1 MSVDLSH
8 FSKIIATDGAGLCY
22 DKYEVSNLSDSV
34 SYQNLDY
41 VVILGVEFNSTGSL
55 INGARPLLGYY
66 MKIYYNSQLIYDSGT
81 DDLVDD
87 DGNPVNWPPPA
98 STYEDVDSNY
108 GGQDIVSASAL
119 NNSGSQSATQDF
131 YILPD
136 IHYDSIKN
144 GITFPNSNTTIEN
157 TIQAGS
163 HFALGS
169 HQETRFLVGANA
181 VIKSYYGITK
191 LNSPPT
197 IYRNTLAVDDGG
209 VGSDEDFNDAIFVLK
224 KGDGFFTGETIIG
237 DSSLGTGGI
246 GTGNL
251 TTTQY
256 SYPGGTNQDWSKTYN
271 TFVANTTGRYEFQV
285 KRDAGRKNKILLHPG
300 TGTASGTNGGSS
312 TQSSNW
318 AIIEPGN
325 SDVSTVNVTLDNLQ
339 AGTYEVAL
347 RSDNVTRNGARL
359 HVRHIDINKYPTIRP
374 GT

>member
-1 MSVDLSH
+1 MSVDLSQ
-8 FSKIIATDGAGLCY
+8 IIATDGAGLCY
-22 DKYEVSNLSDSV
+22 DKYEVSNLSSDNI

-98 STYEDVDSNY
+98 STYQDVSGSF
-108 GGQDIVSASAL
+108 GGQDIESASAL

-136 IHYDSIKN
+136 IHYESIKN

-169 HQETRFLVGANA
+169 HQETRWLGGANA

-209 VGSDEDFNDAIFVLK
+209 LNSDQDFNDAVFVLK
-224 KGDGFFTGETIIG
+224 KGDGFFTGETTIG
-237 DSSLGTGGI
+237 DEYSGGL

-251 TTTQY
+251 TTTPY
-256 SYPGGTNQDWSKTYN
+256 SYPGGSNQNWSKTHN

-285 KRDAGRKNKILLHPG
+285 KRDAGLKNKILLHPG
-300 TGTASGTNGGSS
+300 TGTASGPDGGSS

-318 AIIEPGN
+318 AIIEPG
-325 SDVSTVNVTLDNLQ
+325 SAGVSTVNVTLINLQ

-359 HVRHIDINKYPTIRP
+359 HVRHIDINKYPTLRP

>member
-1 MSVDLSH
+1 MSVDLSQ
-8 FSKIIATDGAGLCY
+8 IIATDGAGLCY
-22 DKYEVSNLSDSV
+22 DKYEVSNLSSDNI

-87 DGNPVNWPPPA
+87 NGNPVNWPPPA
-98 STYEDVDSNY
+98 STYQDVSGSY

-209 VGSDEDFNDAIFVLK
+209 VGSDEDFNDAVFVLK
-224 KGDGFFTGETIIG
+224 KGDGFFTGETTISG
-237 DSSLGTGGI
+237 GLGTN
-246 GTGNL
+246 NL
-251 TTTQY
+251 TTTPY
-256 SYPGGTNQDWSKTYN
+256 SYPGGTNQNWSKTHN

-285 KRDAGRKNKILLHPG
+285 KRDAGIKNKILLHPG
-300 TGTASGTNGGSS
+300 SGTSSGPNGGSS

-318 AIIEPGN
+318 AIIEPG
-325 SDVSTVNVTLDNLQ
+325 SADVSTVNVTLDNLQ

-347 RSDNVTRNGARL
+347 RSDNAVRNGARL
-359 HVRHIDINKYPTIRP
+359 HVRHIDINKYPTLRP